1 MVVRSELP
9 DTVGPFGV
17 DDPAAQT
24 TGRNAADV
32 VDAPQSAEDLV
43 TTQPLPRIDNGHA
56 PAPVGTDDRR
66 EAAQLIEG
74 LPRARP
80 SGVKAVLSRLPFDLG
95 LQVPET
101 LQPLVG
107 KIKQYSP
114 KVDVRE
120 VVRAYICAERAHE
133 GQMRKSG
140 EPYIIHPVGVA
151 ETLAELGMDTATV
164 VAALLHDTVEDT
176 VMSSSELASEFGDEV
191 AMLVDGVTKLD
202 RIQTTSSLER
212 QAESLRKMLLAM
224 ARDYRVLLIKLAD
237 RLHNMRTLHHMP
249 HDKQERIA
257 EETLQIYAP
266 LAHRLGMQNFKWQLE
281 DLAFATL
288 HAKRYDELKA
298 MVRERQPERDRYIS
312 NIVGGVEQL
321 LRGVKIKADISGR
334 PKHYYSIYEKMVRRG
349 KEFSE
354 IFDLVGIRVIVDS
367 VKDCYGALGMI
378 HSRWHP
384 VPGRFKD
391 YIAMPK
397 FNLYQ
402 SLHTTVVGP
411 DGMTL
416 EVQIRTQA
424 MHRTAEFGVAAHWK
438 YKQVARSEQSE
449 AQWLSQMIDMHSAT
463 DDADEFL
470 SNMRLDLDVDE
481 VFVFT
486 PDGDIKALPAGS
498 TPVDFAYAIHTEV
511 GHRTVGGRV
520 NGRLVSLE
528 YELHNGEAVEIL
540 TSRSKDAGPSRDWLS
555 FVGSS
560 RARSKSRQWFS
571 RERRVD
577 AIEKGR
583 KSLRTELGKQ
593 RAGWRRLMT
602 GSEITAVATDMNYVD
617 VEALYRA
624 IGEGHLSSQTVV
636 GHLAGRLT
644 DEDQGDEILPPTDAD
659 PPSGGDSA
667 VLVDGLD
674 DVLVNLAQC
683 CSPVP
688 GDEILGFVTQ
698 SRGVSV
704 HRSDCTNAG
713 ELRRH
718 EDRLV
723 DVAWDPNATAMF
735 RVTMQV
741 DALDRKHLLRAINTV
756 LGDLHVNILSA
767 QVTTRR
773 DRVARLRFTFE
784 LADIAHLDHIL
795 AQVMRVE
802 SVYDAFRVVPNNNG
816 D

>member
-1 MVVRSELP
+1 MDDGVAHSEGRS
-9 DTVGPFGV
+9 
-17 DDPAAQT
+17 
-24 TGRNAADV
+24 AADII
-32 VDAPQSAEDLV
+32 SAHHDSTALEI
-43 TTQPLPRIDNGHA
+43 TQPLPRITSGGVA
-56 PAPVGTDDRR
+56 ASSVQDRR
-66 EAAQLIEG
+66 EAAELIEG

-80 SGVKAVLSRLPFDLG
+80 SGVKAVLSRLPFDIG
-95 LQVPET
+95 LQVPEL

-107 KIKQYSP
+107 KLKQHSP

-140 EPYIIHPVGVA
+140 DPYIIHPVGVA
-151 ETLAELGMDTATV
+151 ETLAELGMDTPTI

-176 VMSSSELASEFGDEV
+176 VMSSAELAAEFGDEV

-202 RIQTTSSLER
+202 KVQVSSSLER

-249 HDKQERIA
+249 RHKQERIA
-257 EETLQIYAP
+257 DETLQIYAP

-281 DLAFATL
+281 DLAFQTL
-288 HAKRYDELKA
+288 HGKRYDEIKA
-298 MVRERQPERDRYIS
+298 MVRERQPERDRYLDRV
-312 NIVGGVEQL
+312 VGDVEQL
-321 LRGVKIKADISGR
+321 LKGVKIKADVSGR

-349 KEFSE
+349 KEFSD
-354 IFDLVGIRVIVDS
+354 IYDLVGIRVIVDS

-402 SLHTTVVGP
+402 SLHTTVMGP
-411 DGMTL
+411 AGMTL

-438 YKQVARSEQSE
+438 YKQASRSEQSE
-449 AQWLSQMIDMHSAT
+449 AQWLTQMIDMHQTTAEP
-463 DDADEFL
+463 DEFL
-470 SNMRLDLDVDE
+470 SNIRLDLDADE

-486 PDGDIKALPAGS
+486 PDGDIKSLPKGS

-511 GHRTVGGRV
+511 GHRTVGARV

-528 YELHNGEAVEIL
+528 YELHNGETVEIL
-540 TSRSKDAGPSRDWLS
+540 TSKAQEAGPSRDWLD

-560 RARSKSRQWFS
+560 RARAKIRQWFS

-583 KSLRTELGKQ
+583 QALRGELGRQ
-593 RAGWRRLMT
+593 STGWRRLMT
-602 GSEITAVATDMNYVD
+602 GSELSAVAADMNYHD
-617 VEALYRA
+617 LDALYRA
-624 IGEGHLSSQTVV
+624 IGEGHLSAQTVI
-636 GHLAGRLT
+636 GHLIGRLT
-644 DEDQGDEILPPTDAD
+644 DEEEGEEILPPTIVG
-659 PPSGGDSA
+659 PPPRDINA

-674 DVLVNLAQC
+674 DVMVSLAQC
-683 CSPVP
+683 CHPVP
-688 GDEILGFVTQ
+688 GDDILGFITRG
-698 SRGVSV
+698 RGVSV
-704 HRSDCTNAG
+704 HRSDCTNA
-713 ELRRH
+713 EDLRRQS
-718 EDRLV
+718 DRLI
-723 DVAWDPNATAMF
+723 DVTWDTGVLAMF

-741 DALDRKHLLRAINTV
+741 DALDRKHLLRDITTV

-773 DRVARLRFTFE
+773 DRVAKLRFTFE

-802 SVYDAFRVVPNNNG
+802 SVYDAFRVIPRKNG
-816 D
+816 G

>member
-1 MVVRSELP
+1 LGVEDGVAHSEGRS
-9 DTVGPFGV
+9 
-17 DDPAAQT
+17 
-24 TGRNAADV
+24 AADIL
-32 VDAPQSAEDLV
+32 SALHDSTALEI
-43 TTQPLPRIDNGHA
+43 TQPLPRITSNGTA
-56 PAPVGTDDRR
+56 ASSVQEARR
-66 EAAQLIEG
+66 EAAELIEG

-80 SGVKAVLSRLPFDLG
+80 SGVKAVLSRLPFDIG
-95 LQVPET
+95 LQVPEL

-107 KIKQYSP
+107 KLKQHSP

-140 EPYIIHPVGVA
+140 DPYIIHPVGVA
-151 ETLAELGMDTATV
+151 ETLAELGMDTPTI

-176 VMSSSELASEFGDEV
+176 VMSSAELAAEFGDEV

-202 RIQTTSSLER
+202 KVQVSSSLER

-249 HDKQERIA
+249 RHKQERIA
-257 EETLQIYAP
+257 DETLQIYAP

-281 DLAFATL
+281 DLAFQTL
-288 HAKRYDELKA
+288 HGKRYDELKA
-298 MVRERQPERDRYIS
+298 MVRERQPERDRYLERVVS
-312 NIVGGVEQL
+312 DVEQL
-321 LRGVKIKADISGR
+321 LRGVKIKADVSGR

-349 KEFSE
+349 KEFSD
-354 IFDLVGIRVIVDS
+354 IYDLVGIRVIVDS

-402 SLHTTVVGP
+402 SLHTTVMGP

-438 YKQVARSEQSE
+438 YKQANRSDQSE
-449 AQWLSQMIDMHSAT
+449 AQWLTQMIDMHRTTAEP
-463 DDADEFL
+463 DEFL
-470 SNMRLDLDVDE
+470 SNIRLDLDADE

-486 PDGDIKALPAGS
+486 PDGDIKSLPKGS

-511 GHRTVGGRV
+511 GHRTVGARV

-528 YELHNGEAVEIL
+528 YELHNGETVEIL
-540 TSRSKDAGPSRDWLS
+540 TSKAQEAGPSRDWLE

-560 RARSKSRQWFS
+560 RARAKIRQWFS

-583 KSLRTELGKQ
+583 QALRGELGRQ
-593 RAGWRRLMT
+593 RTGWRRLMT
-602 GSEITAVATDMNYVD
+602 GSELSAVAEDMNYHDVD
-617 VEALYRA
+617 ALYRA
-624 IGEGHLSSQTVV
+624 IGEGHLSAQTVV
-636 GHLAGRLT
+636 GHLIGRLT
-644 DEDQGDEILPPTDAD
+644 DEDEGEEILPPTVAG
-659 PPSGGDSA
+659 PPPRDINA

-674 DVLVNLAQC
+674 DVMVSLAQC
-683 CSPVP
+683 CHPVP
-688 GDEILGFVTQ
+688 GDDILGFITRG
-698 SRGVSV
+698 RGVSV
-704 HRSDCTNAG
+704 HRSDCTNA
-713 ELRRH
+713 EDLRRQA
-718 EDRLV
+718 DRLI
-723 DVAWDPNATAMF
+723 DVTWDTGVLAMF

-741 DALDRKHLLRAINTV
+741 DALDRKHLLRDITTV

-773 DRVARLRFTFE
+773 DRVAKLRFTFE

-795 AQVMRVE
+795 AQVMRIE
-802 SVYDAFRVVPNNNG
+802 SVYDAFRVIPRKNG
-816 D
+816 G

>member
-1 MVVRSELP
+1 M
-9 DTVGPFGV
+9 
-17 DDPAAQT
+17 DDGAPQT
-24 TGRNAADV
+24 TGRNAADL
-32 VDAPQSAEDLV
+32 VDAPDDDALA
-43 TTQPLPRIDNGHA
+43 TTQPFPRIDNGDA
-56 PAPVGTDDRR
+56 PADAEEAGR
-66 EAAQLIEG
+66 EAATLIEG

-80 SGVKAVLSRLPFDLG
+80 TGVKAVLSRLPFDLG
-95 LQVPET
+95 LQVPEL

-107 KIKQYSP
+107 KIKQHSP

-151 ETLAELGMDTATV
+151 ETLAELGMDTATI

-176 VMSSSELASEFGDEV
+176 VMSSTELAAEFGDEV

-202 RIQTTSSLER
+202 RVQTSSSLER

-249 HDKQERIA
+249 RHKQERIA

-298 MVRERQPERDRYIS
+298 MVRERQPERDRYLERV
-312 NIVGGVEQL
+312 VGDVEQL
-321 LRGVKIKADISGR
+321 LRGAKIKADVSGR

-354 IFDLVGIRVIVDS
+354 IYDLVGIRVIVDS

-411 DGMTL
+411 EGMTL

-438 YKQVARSEQSE
+438 YKHATRADQSE
-449 AQWLSQMIDMHSAT
+449 AQWLAQMIDMHQAT
-463 DDADEFL
+463 SDADEFL
-470 SNMRLDLDVDE
+470 SNMRLDLDADE

-511 GHRTVGGRV
+511 GHRTVGARV
-520 NGRLVSLE
+520 NGRLVALE
-528 YELHNGEAVEIL
+528 YELHNGETVEIL
-540 TSRSKDAGPSRDWLS
+540 TSKARDAGPSRDWLN

-560 RARSKSRQWFS
+560 RARSKIRQWFS

-583 KSLRTELGKQ
+583 QSLRSELGRQ
-593 RAGWRRLMT
+593 SAGWRLLMT
-602 GSEITAVATDMNYVD
+602 GSEIASVASDMNYADVD
-617 VEALYRA
+617 ALYRA
-624 IGEGHLSSQTVV
+624 IGEGHLSAHTVV
-636 GHLAGRLT
+636 GHLVGRLT
-644 DEDQGDEILPPTDAD
+644 DEEQGEEILPPTVAE
-659 PPSGGDSA
+659 PPTRGVDA

-674 DVLVNLAQC
+674 DIMVTLAQC
-683 CSPVP
+683 CNAVP
-688 GDEILGFVTQ
+688 GDDILGFVTQ

-704 HRSDCTNAG
+704 HRSDCSNAHD
-713 ELRRH
+713 LRRQ

-723 DVAWDPNATAMF
+723 GVAWDPNATAMF

-741 DALDRKHLLRAINTV
+741 DALDRKHLLRDITTV

-773 DRVARLRFTFE
+773 DRVAKLRFTFE

-795 AQVMRVE
+795 AQVTRVE
-802 SVYDAFRVVPNNNG
+802 SVYDAFRVIPRKKG
-816 D
+816 A

>member
-1 MVVRSELP
+1 L
-9 DTVGPFGV
+9 DDGV
-17 DDPAAQT
+17 TQAK
-24 TGRNAADV
+24 GRNAADV
-32 VDAPQSAEDLV
+32 ADAPADAEPAGDVAHTDDLDI
-43 TTQPLPRIDNGHA
+43 TQPLPLIDGPPPPNDG
-56 PAPVGTDDRR
+56 GRD
-66 EAAQLIEG
+66 AAELIAG

-95 LQVPET
+95 LQIPEL

-107 KIKQYSP
+107 KLKQHSP

-120 VVRAYICAERAHE
+120 VVRAYICAERAHD
-133 GQMRKSG
+133 GQLRRSG

-151 ETLAELGMDTATV
+151 ETLAELGMDTPTI

-176 VMSSSELASEFGDEV
+176 VMSSAELAAEFGDEV
-191 AMLVDGVTKLD
+191 AMLVDGVTKLE
-202 RIQTTSSLER
+202 RVQSNSALER
-212 QAESLRKMLLAM
+212 QAESLRKMLVAM

-249 HDKQERIA
+249 REKQERIA
-257 EETLQIYAP
+257 DETLQIYAP

-281 DLAFATL
+281 DLSFATL
-288 HAKRYDELKA
+288 HPKRYDELKA
-298 MVRERQPERDRYIS
+298 MVRERQPERDRYLER
-312 NIVGGVEQL
+312 VVTDVEQL
-321 LRGVKIKADISGR
+321 LRGAKIKPEVSGR

-354 IFDLVGIRVIVDS
+354 IYDLVGIRVIVDS
-367 VKDCYGALGMI
+367 VKDCYGALGLI

-416 EVQIRTQA
+416 EVQIRTRA
-424 MHRTAEFGVAAHWK
+424 MHRTAEYGVAAHWK
-438 YKQVARSEQSE
+438 YKQVARAEQSE
-449 AQWLSQMIDMHSAT
+449 AQWLAQMIDMQHTTA
-463 DDADEFL
+463 DADEFL
-470 SNMRLDLDVDE
+470 SNVRLDLDADE

-511 GHRTVGGRV
+511 GHRTVGARV

-528 YELHNGEAVEIL
+528 YELHNGETVEIL
-540 TSRSKDAGPSRDWLS
+540 TSRAQDAAPSRDWLE

-560 RARSKSRQWFS
+560 RARSKIRQWFS

-577 AIEKGR
+577 AIEKGQQA
-583 KSLRTELGKQ
+583 LRSELARQ
-593 RAGWRRLMT
+593 SAGWRRLMT
-602 GSEITAVATDMNYVD
+602 GTEITSVAQDMNYAD
-617 VEALYRA
+617 VSAMYRA
-624 IGEGHLSSQTVV
+624 IGEGHLGAQKVV
-636 GHLAGRLT
+636 SHLIGRLS
-644 DEDQGDEILPPTDAD
+644 DEDEGEEVLPPTVAE
-659 PPSGGDSA
+659 PPQHGVNA

-674 DVLVNLAQC
+674 DVVVSLAQC
-683 CSPVP
+683 CHPVP
-688 GDEILGFVTQ
+688 GDDILGFITRG
-698 SRGVSV
+698 RGVSV
-704 HRSDCTNAG
+704 HRADCQNADD
-713 ELRRH
+713 LRRH
-718 EDRLV
+718 IERLV
-723 DVAWDPNATAMF
+723 DVEWDSGAMAIF

-741 DALDRKHLLRAINTV
+741 DALDRKHLLRDITTV

-773 DRVARLRFTFE
+773 DRVAKLRFTFE

-795 AQVMRVE
+795 AQVTRIE
-802 SVYDAFRVVPNNNG
+802 SVYDAFRVIPRKAS
-816 D
+816 

>member
-1 MVVRSELP
+1 M
-9 DTVGPFGV
+9 

-24 TGRNAADV
+24 TGRHAADV
-32 VDAPQSAEDLV
+32 VDAPQDADELA

-56 PAPVGTDDRR
+56 PAADARR

-95 LQVPET
+95 LQVPEN

-107 KIKQYSP
+107 KIKQHAP

-133 GQMRKSG
+133 GQLRKSG
-140 EPYIIHPVGVA
+140 EPYIVHPVGVA
-151 ETLAELGMDTATV
+151 ETLAELGMDTDTI

-176 VMSSSELASEFGDEV
+176 VMSAAELASEFGDDV

-202 RIQTTSSLER
+202 RIQATSSLER

-237 RLHNMRTLHHMP
+237 RLHNMRTLHHMSR
-249 HDKQERIA
+249 DKQERIA

-288 HAKRYDELKA
+288 HSKRYDELKA
-298 MVRERQPERDRYIS
+298 MVRERQPERDRYLDQ
-312 NIVGGVEQL
+312 IVGEVEQL
-321 LRGVKIKADISGR
+321 LRGAKIRAEVSGR

-354 IFDLVGIRVIVDS
+354 IYDLVGIRVIVDS
-367 VKDCYGALGMI
+367 VKDCYGALGMV

-438 YKQVARSEQSE
+438 YKQSARADHSE
-449 AQWLSQMIDMHSAT
+449 AQWLSQMIDMHAAT
-463 DDADEFL
+463 DDANEFL
-470 SNMRLDLDVDE
+470 SNMRLDLDADE

-486 PDGDIKALPAGS
+486 PDGDIKALPTGS

-511 GHRTVGGRV
+511 GHRTVGARV

-528 YELHNGEAVEIL
+528 YELHNGETVEIL
-540 TSRSKDAGPSRDWLS
+540 TSRAKDASPSRDWLT

-560 RARSKSRQWFS
+560 RARSKIRQWFS

-583 KSLRTELGKQ
+583 QGLRAELARQ
-593 RAGWRRLMT
+593 RTGWRRLMT
-602 GSEITAVATDMNYVD
+602 GSEIAAVSADMNYADVD
-617 VEALYRA
+617 ALYRA
-624 IGEGHLSSQTVV
+624 IGEGHLAAQTVV
-636 GHLAGRLT
+636 NHLVGRLT
-644 DEDQGDEILPPTDAD
+644 DEDQGEEILPTTVAQ
-659 PPSGGDSA
+659 PPSRGDSA

-674 DVLVNLAQC
+674 DLMVNLAQC
-683 CSPVP
+683 CSPAP

-713 ELRRH
+713 NLRRQT
-718 EDRLV
+718 DRLV

-741 DALDRKHLLRAINTV
+741 DALDRKHLLRDITTV

-773 DRVARLRFTFE
+773 DRVAKLRFTFE

-795 AQVMRVE
+795 AQATRVE
-802 SVYDAFRVVPNNNG
+802 SVYDAFRVIPQSNG
-816 D
+816 S

>member
-1 MVVRSELP
+1 L
-9 DTVGPFGV
+9 GV
-17 DDPAAQT
+17 DDGVART

-32 VDAPQSAEDLV
+32 VDGPHDTTALEI
-43 TTQPLPRIDNGHA
+43 TQPLPRIDPSQPPPG
-56 PAPVGTDDRR
+56 VTDARR

-95 LQVPET
+95 LQVPDL

-107 KIKQYSP
+107 KLKQHSP

-133 GQMRKSG
+133 GQKRKSG
-140 EPYIIHPVGVA
+140 EPYIVHPVGVA
-151 ETLAELGMDTATV
+151 ETLAELGMDTPTI

-176 VMSSSELASEFGDEV
+176 VMSSAELAAEFGDEV

-202 RIQTTSSLER
+202 RVQVSSSIER

-249 HDKQERIA
+249 RHKQELIA
-257 EETLQIYAP
+257 DETLQIYAP

-281 DLAFATL
+281 DLAFATQ

-298 MVRERQPERDRYIS
+298 MVRERQPERDRYLERV
-312 NIVGGVEQL
+312 VGEVEQL
-321 LRGVKIKADISGR
+321 LRGVKIKAEVSGR

-349 KEFSE
+349 KEFSD

-402 SLHTTVVGP
+402 SLHTTVMGP

-424 MHRTAEFGVAAHWK
+424 MHRTAEYGVAAHWK
-438 YKQVARSEQSE
+438 YKQATRSDQSE
-449 AQWLSQMIDMHSAT
+449 AQWLAQMIDMHQAT
-463 DDADEFL
+463 AEPDEFL
-470 SNMRLDLDVDE
+470 SNMRLDLDADE

-486 PDGDIKALPAGS
+486 PDGDIKSLPAGS

-511 GHRTVGGRV
+511 GHRTVGARV

-528 YELHNGEAVEIL
+528 YELHNGETVEIL
-540 TSRSKDAGPSRDWLS
+540 TSKAQEAGPSRDWLD

-560 RARSKSRQWFS
+560 RARSKIRQWFS

-583 KSLRTELGKQ
+583 GALKAELGRQ
-593 RAGWRRLMT
+593 RTGWRRLMT
-602 GSEITAVATDMNYVD
+602 GSEIAAVAEDMNYTD
-617 VEALYRA
+617 LDALYRS
-624 IGEGHLSSQTVV
+624 IGEGHLAPQTVV
-636 GHLAGRLT
+636 NHLIGRLT
-644 DEDQGDEILPPTDAD
+644 DEDEGEEILPPSVAE
-659 PPSGGDSA
+659 PPLRGVNA

-674 DVLVNLAQC
+674 DVMVSLAQC
-683 CSPVP
+683 CNPVP
-688 GDEILGFVTQ
+688 GDEILGFITRG
-698 SRGVSV
+698 RGVSV
-704 HRSDCTNAG
+704 HRSDCTNA
-713 ELRRH
+713 EDLQRQT
-718 EDRLV
+718 DRLI
-723 DVAWDPNATAMF
+723 DVSWDSGVLAMF

-741 DALDRKHLLRAINTV
+741 DALDRKHLLRDITTV

-773 DRVARLRFTFE
+773 DRVAKLRFTFE
-784 LADIAHLDHIL
+784 LADITHLDHIL
-795 AQVMRVE
+795 AQVMRIE
-802 SVYDAFRVVPNNNG
+802 SVYDAFRVIPRKNG
-816 D
+816 SGASDDDDA

>member
-1 MVVRSELP
+1 MVTERWPGKEGSL
-9 DTVGPFGV
+9 GV
-17 DDPAAQT
+17 DDGVAHSE
-24 TGRNAADV
+24 GRNAAEIL
-32 VDAPQSAEDLV
+32 SALHDSSALEI
-43 TTQPLPRIDNGHA
+43 TQPLPRISGNGMTA
-56 PAPVGTDDRR
+56 SSVEEARR
-66 EAAQLIEG
+66 EAAELIEG

-80 SGVKAVLSRLPFDLG
+80 SGVKAVLSRLPFDIG
-95 LQVPET
+95 LQVPEL

-107 KIKQYSP
+107 KLKQHSP

-140 EPYIIHPVGVA
+140 DPYIIHPVGVA
-151 ETLAELGMDTATV
+151 ETLAELGMDTPTI

-176 VMSSSELASEFGDEV
+176 VMSSAELATEFGDEV

-202 RIQTTSSLER
+202 KVQVNSSLER

-249 HDKQERIA
+249 RYKQERIA
-257 EETLQIYAP
+257 DETLQIYAP

-281 DLAFATL
+281 DLAFQTL
-288 HAKRYDELKA
+288 HGKRYDEIKA
-298 MVRERQPERDRYIS
+298 MVRERQPERDRYLERVVS
-312 NIVGGVEQL
+312 DVEQL
-321 LRGVKIKADISGR
+321 LKGVKIKADVSGR

-349 KEFSE
+349 KEFSD
-354 IFDLVGIRVIVDS
+354 IYDLVGIRVIVDS

-402 SLHTTVVGP
+402 SLHTTVMGP
-411 DGMTL
+411 EGMTL

-424 MHRTAEFGVAAHWK
+424 MHRTAEYGVAAHWK
-438 YKQVARSEQSE
+438 YKQVNRSEQSE
-449 AQWLSQMIDMHSAT
+449 AQWLTQMIDMHRTTAEP
-463 DDADEFL
+463 DEFL
-470 SNMRLDLDVDE
+470 SNIRLDLDADE

-486 PDGDIKALPAGS
+486 PDGDIKSLPKGS

-511 GHRTVGGRV
+511 GHRTVGARV

-528 YELHNGEAVEIL
+528 YELHNGETVEIL
-540 TSRSKDAGPSRDWLS
+540 TSKAQEAGPSRDWLE

-560 RARSKSRQWFS
+560 RARSKIRQWFS

-583 KSLRTELGKQ
+583 QALKGELGRQ
-593 RAGWRRLMT
+593 RTGWRRLMT
-602 GSEITAVATDMNYVD
+602 GSELSAVADDMNYHDVD
-617 VEALYRA
+617 ALYRA
-624 IGEGHLSSQTVV
+624 IGEGHLSPQTVV
-636 GHLAGRLT
+636 GHLIGRLT
-644 DEDQGDEILPPTDAD
+644 DEDEGEEILPPTVAG
-659 PPSGGDSA
+659 PPPRDINA

-674 DVLVNLAQC
+674 DVMVSLAQC
-683 CSPVP
+683 CHPVP
-688 GDEILGFVTQ
+688 GDDILGFITRG
-698 SRGVSV
+698 RGVSV
-704 HRSDCTNAG
+704 HRSDCNNADD
-713 ELRRH
+713 LRRQS
-718 EDRLV
+718 DRLI
-723 DVAWDPNATAMF
+723 DVTWDTGVLAMF

-741 DALDRKHLLRAINTV
+741 DALDRKHLLRDITTV

-773 DRVARLRFTFE
+773 DRVAKLRFTFE

-802 SVYDAFRVVPNNNG
+802 SVYDAFRVIPRKNG
-816 D
+816 G

>member
-1 MVVRSELP
+1 
-9 DTVGPFGV
+9 V
-17 DDPAAQT
+17 DDAVSRTDGREAAH
-24 TGRNAADV
+24 V
-32 VDAPQSAEDLV
+32 VDAPPVAAPPEQTAGTASPS
-43 TTQPLPRIDNGHA
+43 TNGHQNSS
-56 PAPVGTDDRR
+56 GD
-66 EAAQLIEG
+66 AAHLIAG

-80 SGVKAVLSRLPFDLG
+80 SGVKAVLARLPFDLG
-95 LQVPET
+95 LQVPEL

-107 KIKQYSP
+107 KIKQHSP

-133 GQMRKSG
+133 GQQRKSG

-151 ETLAELGMDTATV
+151 ETLAELGMDTPTI

-176 VMSSSELASEFGDEV
+176 VMSSTELAAEFGDEV

-202 RIQTTSSLER
+202 RVKTNSPLER

-224 ARDYRVLLIKLAD
+224 AKDYRVLLIKLAD

-249 HDKQERIA
+249 RDKQERIA
-257 EETLQIYAP
+257 DETLQIYAP

-281 DLAFATL
+281 DLSFATL
-288 HAKRYDELKA
+288 HPKRYDEIKA
-298 MVRERQPERDRYIS
+298 MVRERQPERDRY
-312 NIVGGVEQL
+312 VQKVVTDVEQR
-321 LRGVKIKADISGR
+321 LRAAKIKSEISGR
-334 PKHYYSIYEKMVRRG
+334 PKHYYSIYEKMIRRG
-349 KEFSE
+349 KEFAD
-354 IFDLVGIRVIVDS
+354 IYDLVGIRLIVDS
-367 VKDCYGALGMI
+367 VKDCYGALGTI
-378 HSRWHP
+378 HARWHP

-438 YKQVARSEQSE
+438 YKQATRGGQPE
-449 AQWLSQMIDMHSAT
+449 AQWLSQMIDMHQAT
-463 DDADEFL
+463 SSADEFL
-470 SNMRLDLDVDE
+470 SNMRLDLEADE

-486 PDGDIKALPAGS
+486 PNGDIVALPAGS

-511 GHRTVGGRV
+511 GHRTVGARV

-528 YELHNGEAVEIL
+528 YELHNGETVEIL
-540 TSRSKDAGPSRDWLS
+540 TSKAQDAGPSRDWLE

-560 RARSKSRQWFS
+560 RARSKIRQWFS

-577 AIEKGR
+577 AIDKGR
-583 KSLRTELGKQ
+583 QGLRSELARQ
-593 RAGWRRLMT
+593 RTGWRRLMT
-602 GSEITAVATDMNYVD
+602 GSEIAAVAEDMNYADVD
-617 VEALYRA
+617 ALYRA
-624 IGEGHLSSQTVV
+624 IGDGHLSPQKVIE
-636 GHLAGRLT
+636 HLLGRLA
-644 DEDQGDEILPPTDAD
+644 DEDQGEEIIPPTVAE
-659 PPSGGDSA
+659 PPPRSVNSVVVA
-667 VLVDGLD
+667 GLD
-674 DVLVNLAQC
+674 DVMVSLAQC
-683 CSPVP
+683 CNPVP
-688 GDEILGFVTQ
+688 GDDILGFVTRG
-698 SRGVSV
+698 RGVSV
-704 HRSDCTNAG
+704 HRQDCVNADD
-713 ELRRH
+713 LRRKR
-718 EDRLV
+718 DRLIDV
-723 DVAWDPNATAMF
+723 DWNTSTNAMF

-741 DALDRKHLLRAINTV
+741 DALDRKHLLRDITTV

-795 AQVMRVE
+795 AQVTRID
-802 SVYDAFRVVPNNNG
+802 SVYDAFRVIPRKS

>member
-1 MVVRSELP
+1 M
-9 DTVGPFGV
+9 
-17 DDPAAQT
+17 DDAVTQT
-24 TGRNAADV
+24 HGRETADV
-32 VDAPQSAEDLV
+32 VDAPRAP
-43 TTQPLPRIDNGHA
+43 TQPDQPTSNGRQETSA
-56 PAPVGTDDRR
+56 D
-66 EAAQLIEG
+66 AAQLVAG

-80 SGVKAVLSRLPFDLG
+80 SGVKAVLARLPFDLG
-95 LQVPET
+95 LQVPEL

-107 KIKQYSP
+107 KIKQQSP

-133 GQMRKSG
+133 GQLRKSG
-140 EPYIIHPVGVA
+140 EPFIIHPVGVA
-151 ETLAELGMDTATV
+151 ETLAELGMDTATI

-176 VMSSSELASEFGDEV
+176 VMGSDELAAEFGDEV

-202 RIQTTSSLER
+202 RVKSNSSLER

-224 ARDYRVLLIKLAD
+224 AKDYRVLLIKLAD

-249 HDKQERIA
+249 RHKQESIA
-257 EETLQIYAP
+257 DETLQIYAP

-281 DLAFATL
+281 DLSFATL
-288 HAKRYDELKA
+288 HPKRYDEIKA
-298 MVRERQPERDRYIS
+298 MVRERQPERDRYVQKVIS
-312 NIVGGVEQL
+312 DVEQR
-321 LRGVKIKADISGR
+321 LRAVKIKPDISGR

-349 KEFSE
+349 KEFAD
-354 IFDLVGIRVIVDS
+354 IYDLVGIRLIVDS
-367 VKDCYGALGMI
+367 VKDCYGALGTI
-378 HSRWHP
+378 HARWHP

-438 YKQVARSEQSE
+438 YKQATRADQSE
-449 AQWLSQMIDMHSAT
+449 TQWLAQMIDMHQAT
-463 DDADEFL
+463 TNADEFL
-470 SNMRLDLDVDE
+470 SNMRLDLEADE

-486 PDGDIKALPAGS
+486 PNGDITALPAGS

-511 GHRTVGGRV
+511 GHRTIGARV

-528 YELHNGEAVEIL
+528 YELHNGETVEIL
-540 TSRSKDAGPSRDWLS
+540 TSKAQDAGPSRDWLD

-560 RARSKSRQWFS
+560 RARSKIRQWFS

-577 AIEKGR
+577 AIDKGR
-583 KSLRTELGKQ
+583 QAMRQELSRQRT
-593 RAGWRRLMT
+593 GWRRLMT
-602 GSEITAVATDMNYVD
+602 GSEIAAVAEDMNFGD
-617 VEALYRA
+617 IDAMYRS
-624 IGEGHLSSQTVV
+624 IGEGHISAQKVV
-636 GHLAGRLT
+636 QHLLGRLA
-644 DEDQGDEILPPTDAD
+644 DEDQGEEILL
-659 PPSGGDSA
+659 PSTVAEPSPRGISSII
-667 VLVDGLD
+667 VDGLD
-674 DVLVNLAQC
+674 DVMVSLAQC
-683 CSPVP
+683 CNPVP
-688 GDEILGFVTQ
+688 GDEILGFVTRG
-698 SRGVSV
+698 RGVSV
-704 HRSDCTNAG
+704 HRQDCVNADD
-713 ELRRH
+713 LRRKR
-718 EDRLV
+718 DRLIDV
-723 DVAWDPNATAMF
+723 DWDTSATAMF

-741 DALDRKHLLRAINTV
+741 DALDRKHLLRDITTV

-773 DRVARLRFTFE
+773 DRVAKLRFTFE

-795 AQVMRVE
+795 AQVTRVD
-802 SVYDAFRVVPNNNG
+802 SVYDAFRVIPSKS
-816 D
+816 DSD

>member
-1 MVVRSELP
+1 MG
-9 DTVGPFGV
+9 DGV
-17 DDPAAQT
+17 SQT
-24 TGRNAADV
+24 SGRNTADV
-32 VDAPQSAEDLV
+32 VDAPPHDATALEI
-43 TTQPLPRIDNGHA
+43 TQPLPRIDSNGA
-56 PAPVGTDDRR
+56 PTSTDDARR
-66 EAAQLIEG
+66 DAAQLTAG

-80 SGVKAVLSRLPFDLG
+80 SGVKAVLSRLPFDIG
-95 LQVPET
+95 LQVPEL

-107 KIKQYSP
+107 KIKQHSP

-151 ETLAELGMDTATV
+151 ETLAELGMDTATI

-176 VMSSSELASEFGDEV
+176 VMNSADLAAEFGDEV

-202 RIQTTSSLER
+202 RVQVNSPLER

-249 HDKQERIA
+249 RHKQEYIA
-257 EETLQIYAP
+257 DETLQIYAP

-281 DLAFATL
+281 DLAFQTM
-288 HAKRYDELKA
+288 HGKRYDELKA
-298 MVRERQPERDRYIS
+298 MVRERQPERDRYLERV
-312 NIVGGVEQL
+312 VGEVEQL
-321 LRGVKIKADISGR
+321 LRGVKIKAEVSGR

-411 DGMTL
+411 EGKTL

-424 MHRTAEFGVAAHWK
+424 MHRTAEYGVAAHWK
-438 YKQVARSEQSE
+438 YKQSARADQSE
-449 AQWLSQMIDMHSAT
+449 AQWLSQMIDMHQTTA
-463 DDADEFL
+463 DADEFL
-470 SNMRLDLDVDE
+470 SNMRLDLEADE

-486 PDGDIKALPAGS
+486 PAGDIKALPAGS

-511 GHRTVGGRV
+511 GHRTVGARV

-528 YELHNGEAVEIL
+528 YELHNGETVEIL
-540 TSRSKDAGPSRDWLS
+540 TSKAKEAGPSQDWLK

-560 RARSKSRQWFS
+560 RARSKIRQWFS
-571 RERRVD
+571 RERRED

-583 KSLRTELGKQ
+583 QALRSELGRQ
-593 RAGWRRLMT
+593 QTGWRRLMT
-602 GSEITAVATDMNYVD
+602 GSEIAAVASDMNFAD
-617 VEALYRA
+617 IEALYRA
-624 IGEGHLSSQTVV
+624 IGEHHLSPQTVV
-636 GHLAGRLT
+636 NHLVGRLS
-644 DEDQGDEILPPTDAD
+644 DEDQGEEVLPATVDEPPTRGVV
-659 PPSGGDSA
+659 P
-667 VLVDGLD
+667 VLVDGQHDLM
-674 DVLVNLAQC
+674 VSLAQC

-688 GDEILGFVTQ
+688 GDDILGFITRG
-698 SRGVSV
+698 RGVSV
-704 HRSDCTNAG
+704 HREDCSNAS
-713 ELRRH
+713 ELRRQ
-718 EDRLV
+718 EDRLI
-723 DVAWDPNATAMF
+723 DVAWDTAAMASF

-741 DALDRKHLLRAINTV
+741 DAFDRKHLLRDITTV

-773 DRVARLRFTFE
+773 DRVAKLRFTFE

-795 AQVMRVE
+795 AQVRRVE
-802 SVYDAFRVVPNNNG
+802 SVYDAFRVIAQSNG
-816 D
+816 R